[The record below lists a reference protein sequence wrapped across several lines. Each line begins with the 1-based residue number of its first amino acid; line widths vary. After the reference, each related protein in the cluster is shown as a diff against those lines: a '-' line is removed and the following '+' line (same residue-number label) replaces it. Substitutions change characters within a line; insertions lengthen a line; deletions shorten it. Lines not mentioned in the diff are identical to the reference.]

1 MHQFASV
8 ALVDSRG
15 WMLMQERDEHPV
27 IDPECWGFPGGSV
40 EPGETYEQAAYRELA
55 EETGVALDGG
65 LELFEAFTFFSP
77 VCGTDDAC
85 ELYVAG
91 TDLTE
96 VECHEG
102 RQMIFVDPG
111 RAPDLPLTLSAQY
124 ALPRLLESAIY
135 RKLVSR

>member
-8 ALVDSRG
+8 ALVDTRG
-15 WMLMQERDEHPV
+15 RLLLQERDEHPL

-40 EPGETYEQAAYRELA
+40 EDGESFEQAAYRELA

-65 LELFEAFTFFSP
+65 LGLFETFTFYSP
-77 VCGTDDAC
+77 ICGTDDAC
-85 ELYVAG
+85 ALYVAG

-102 RQMIFVDPG
+102 RQMVFVDPEVA
-111 RAPDLPLTLSAQY
+111 RDLPLTLSAQY
-124 ALPRLLESAIY
+124 ALPRLLASPVY
-135 RKLVSR
+135 RKLAPR